1 MPGLDPAPGAE
12 YIDED
17 AARRSIRVTSIG
29 MAAAILF
36 FGLAGVL
43 IFTRVDHPPSGVH
56 HGVAWTVEFFMAFV
70 GILLTAVVLRVYLL
84 YRRPIAL
91 RVMQYGWRRRRRV
104 GKDLRR
110 GRPLSAEDLPVA
122 SALVDLARAERQRLA
137 LFFGLM
143 VASLMFDGLSQHGT
157 LRWIAFGWAAYGPMY
172 LPFLLRQQR
181 QMMRGY
187 ERQRNHTADEHQDA
201 ASATS

>member
-12 YIDED
+12 DIDEN
-17 AARRSIRVTSIG
+17 AARRSIRVTAIG

-43 IFTRVDHPPSGVH
+43 IFTRVDHLPAGVH
-56 HGVAWTVEFFMAFV
+56 HGVAWMVEFFLAFV
-70 GILLTAVVLRVYLL
+70 GILLTAMVLRVYLL
-84 YRRPIAL
+84 YRQPISL

-104 GKDLRR
+104 RKDLRR

-122 SALVDLARAERQRLA
+122 SALVDLARAERQRLV
-137 LFFGLM
+137 LFSGFM
-143 VASLMFDGLSQHGT
+143 VASLMLDGYSQHGT
-157 LRWIAFGWAAYGPMY
+157 LRWIAFGLAASWPMY

-187 ERQRNHTADEHQDA
+187 ERQRNPTADDHQDA